1 MSKEIQEYILN
12 YYRYRSFSPTDLAK
26 ETNKYYNEVCE
37 TVKAMEKVGVV
48 EWKKEQGKYVVLKD
62 YIPQT
67 YTGNEITS
75 SAYVYEKSKNDIEK
89 FANKVPDNIEI
100 KKLEGLVPTK
110 SNVNGVITQ
119 IQKNLVKQNKHIID
133 VYKAFGSVYET
144 FDKLDEIY
152 IKRIIANLKSAEEAN
167 EKAVRGL
174 EENQELMKSQKMV
187 IEVLKKHKDDLD
199 ELQHLKDIDMFY
211 DEYQAF

>member
-1 MSKEIQEYILN
+1 
-12 YYRYRSFSPTDLAK
+12 
-26 ETNKYYNEVCE
+26 
-37 TVKAMEKVGVV
+37 ME
-48 EWKKEQGKYVVLKD
+48 KEQGKYVVLKD

-119 IQKNLVKQNKHIID
+119 IQK
-133 VYKAFGSVYET
+133 FG
-144 FDKLDEIY
+144 
-152 IKRIIANLKSAEEAN
+152 
-167 EKAVRGL
+167 
-174 EENQELMKSQKMV
+174 
-187 IEVLKKHKDDLD
+187 
-199 ELQHLKDIDMFY
+199 
-211 DEYQAF
+211 